1 MEMMKGKQT
10 IALLALSILLLSLG
24 ACDRR
29 GSLRKAREEAEQTK
43 AELESIKVV
52 LERTRA
58 ERDELNAEVAD
69 LSERWERTR
78 AELAGLRQ
86 AYQIMET
93 RYADTVNAQNAAVN
107 RSQDAQTTVE
117 GLRNQLRQKNEEI
130 RELQEWIKELQAALG
145 ELESQPAPEPPAPEP
160 AEPNEESSEDVNE
173 VADENSTE

>member
-1 MEMMKGKQT
+1 MMKGKQT
-10 IALLALSILLLSLG
+10 IALLVLSILVLSLG

-29 GSLRKAREEAEQTK
+29 GRLRKAREEAEQAK

-69 LSERWERTR
+69 MSERWEQTR

-93 RYADTVNAQNAAVN
+93 RFTDLVNVQDTAAN
-107 RSQDAQTTVE
+107 RSQDAQTSME
-117 GLRNQLRQKNEEI
+117 GLSSQLRQ
-130 RELQEWIKELQAALG
+130 
-145 ELESQPAPEPPAPEP
+145 
-160 AEPNEESSEDVNE
+160 
-173 VADENSTE
+173 